1 MVQKKLRCYL
11 YTRVSTQMQVDGYS
25 LDAQL
30 DRLKKEADHRSMQVV
45 TTFSDEGKSGKNTT
59 GRPQFQEMMRRIQN
73 SNEDH
78 VDYVLVFKLSR
89 FGRNAA
95 DVLNNLQT
103 MQDFGVNLICVEDG
117 IDSASAAG
125 KILFPVLAGVAELE
139 RENIQAQTMAGRWQK
154 AREGKWNG
162 GQAPY
167 GYRIKDGV
175 LVIEESE
182 AILVRLI
189 FEKYVQS
196 DMGINRI
203 AKWLNENGYS
213 KQPRQNGIYSQI
225 SETFVKGV
233 LDNPVY
239 NGKIAYGRRKNE
251 KIEGTRNEYHTVKQA
266 EYEIFDGKHEPIIS
280 DDLWQAAQVK
290 RGLNAYKR
298 EKRYSLEHAH
308 ILSGLVKCPVCGA
321 SMYGVVNRKKKKDGS
336 GEFYT
341 DMWYY
346 LCKNTK
352 SVSGQR
358 CTYTKHIRQDD
369 VDEQV
374 RRVVQEA
381 LRNMD
386 FTQDIM

>member
-1 MVQKKLRCYL
+1 MNQAKKHCYL

-25 LDAQL
+25 LDAQQ
-30 DRLKKEADHRSMQVV
+30 DRLKREAAHRSMQVV
-45 TTFSDEGKSGKNTT
+45 ATFSDEGKSGKNTT

-73 SNEDH
+73 GNEDH

-89 FGRNAA
+89 FRRNAA
-95 DVLNNLQT
+95 DVLNNLQI

-125 KILFPVLAGVAELE
+125 KFLFPVLAGVAELE

-167 GYRIKDGV
+167 GYRIEDGV
-175 LVIEESE
+175 LVIEDSE
-182 AILVRLI
+182 AALVRLI
-189 FEKYVQS
+189 YDKYVHTNL
-196 DMGINRI
+196 GINGS

-213 KQPRQNGIYSQI
+213 KQARQNGIYSRI
-225 SETFVKGV
+225 SATFVKGV
-233 LDNPVY
+233 VDNPVY
-239 NGKIAYGRRKNE
+239 AGKIAYGRRKSE

-266 EYEIFDGKHEPIIS
+266 EYEIFDGKHEAIIS

-298 EKRYSLEHAH
+298 EKRYSPEHAH
-308 ILSGLVKCPVCGA
+308 ILSGLIKCPVCGA
-321 SMYGVVNRKKKKDGS
+321 PMYGVVNRKKKKDGS

-346 LCKNTK
+346 ICKNTK
-352 SVSGQR
+352 TVSGQR

-369 VDEQV
+369 VNEQV
-374 RRVVQEA
+374 RRVVQ
-381 LRNMD
+381 
-386 FTQDIM
+386 